1 MASTAVLP
9 YSEPQAQSLTRTL
22 VSRDEEIARLNK
34 RLSDLAMTTSTAAS
48 LVQNDKGNLLYKVTK
63 MLVV

>member
-1 MASTAVLP
+1 MMASTAVLP
-9 YSEPQAQSLTRTL
+9 FSEPQAQSLARTL

-48 LVQNDKGNLLYKVTK
+48 LVQNDKGTK
-63 MLVV
+63 STFSR